1 MQSDEYHL
9 IYIKDDNEEIVDDED
24 SFDNLPRNS
33 TLKFKKGSPNFNEMS
48 NDQKGVRFRRKL
60 EKLEQRMEIMLT
72 FSGNDLRLLADKT
85 EEYRGNFSSD
95 FLQKVATLANQTL
108 LIRQGNKDVL
118 NITNPYSDS
127 EESRKHDFPDIDRV
141 PIGMIYIV
149 YEN

>member
-33 TLKFKKGSPNFNEMS
+33 TLRFKKGPPNF
-48 NDQKGVRFRRKL
+48 NDQKGLRFRKKL

-95 FLQKVATLANQTL
+95 FFQKVATLANQTL